1 MQSSL
6 YKTRNKNKLISTDN
20 LDGGCFIQTA
30 SIDADKITS
39 GTISGSNWF
48 ELWFEKQ
55 INEKYGLTIEQLE
68 ELIKEH
74 YPENMI

>member
-20 LDGGCFIQTA
+20 LDDGCFIQTT

-39 GTISGSNWF
+39 GTIPFINLF

-55 INEKYGLTIEQLE
+55 INEKY
-68 ELIKEH
+68 
-74 YPENMI
+74 